1 MLSGIGTDKRPGPT
15 DNLSADQWVTSIE
28 SRVGDAATR
37 LGVAPKMIYLLD
49 DKGRSRAAGSVES
62 SASRSPTSS
71 PTRRP
76 ARSNFATSRT

>member
-1 MLSGIGTDKRPGPT
+1 MDERPGPT

-71 PTRRP
+71 PTRRIQDSTWP
-76 ARSNFATSRT
+76 PHAPS